1 MWIESGLLV
10 FWRSL
15 RKKYDVQFV
24 SFEINI
30 VFLNLIVS
38 IFDSYPFVL

>member
-1 MWIESGLLV
+1 MWIGSGLLV

-15 RKKYDVQFV
+15 RKIYDVQFV

-30 VFLNLIVS
+30 LSFKPYRKYI
-38 IFDSYPFVL
+38 